1 MQVTDLL
8 GNVLSALKLQPSSS
22 YTLVLSDP
30 DSPSPTAPTY
40 REYLH
45 WLVTNAPDGDISK
58 AMVCH
63 TLLFFLTTPDATSLP
78 CQLKLRHT
86 GLTHPHACQL
96 PLCIQC
102 SRL

>member
-8 GNVLSALKLQPSSS
+8 GNVLSQLKLQPSNL

-30 DSPSPTAPTY
+30 DSPSPTNPTF

-58 AMVCH
+58 GQVCI
-63 TLLFFLTTPDATSLP
+63 L
-78 CQLKLRHT
+78 
-86 GLTHPHACQL
+86 
-96 PLCIQC
+96 
-102 SRL
+102 